1 MSLGLLV
8 YGDNHLVLRGP
19 RPDREGAF
27 ALARHFGLSF
37 ASIRPLAD
45 RSGTFE
51 QWTISTREFRE
62 NLAWAAV
69 LPAATLHS
77 PAIRQLLDELTAR
90 GMVIDLF
97 KENSCAV

>member
-8 YGDNHLVLRGP
+8 YGDNHLILRGP
-19 RPDREGAF
+19 RPTRESAV
-27 ALARHFGLSF
+27 ALVRHFGLSL

-45 RSGTFE
+45 RSGAFE
-51 QWTISTREFRE
+51 EWTIVIREFRE

-69 LPAATLHS
+69 LPAATPLT

-90 GMVIDLF
+90 GIFIDLL
-97 KENSCAV
+97 KESSCAV